1 MAGRDRHLM
10 VVEDD
15 NDLAPFLE
23 AFLQDEG
30 YEVQCCVRYDRAL
43 EEARQRR
50 PALIIMEMPR
60 PGLNH
65 GHTALEGL
73 ANDPA
78 TASIPVI
85 ALATIPALLSQLR
98 RYPNV
103 MAGIMQP
110 FDLDDLLSHIR
121 RLSDANPHFPP

>member
-1 MAGRDRHLM
+1 MSSEGKYLM
-10 VVEDD
+10 VVEAGF
-15 NDLAPFLE
+15 DLAPFLE
-23 AFLQDEG
+23 ALLQDEG

-43 EEARQRR
+43 EEARRRR
-50 PALIIMEMPR
+50 PDLIIMEMQR

-65 GHTALEGL
+65 GQKALERL
-73 ANDPA
+73 ANDPT

-85 ALATIPALLSQLR
+85 ALATIPAVLSQLQ

-103 MAGIMQP
+103 MAGIMEP

-121 RLSDANPHFPP
+121 RLSGADPDSPT